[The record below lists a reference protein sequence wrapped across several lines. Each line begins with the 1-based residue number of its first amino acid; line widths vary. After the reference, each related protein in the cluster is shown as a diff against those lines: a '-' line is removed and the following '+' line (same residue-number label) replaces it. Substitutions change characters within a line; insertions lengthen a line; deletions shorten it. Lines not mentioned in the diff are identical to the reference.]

1 MSTSKRLS
9 KILLRVYL
17 LADLISGAAAYTAL
31 HIVRKVVVEPSRFG
45 KDLEIKWDPTFWL
58 ALTATALIYICISA
72 LSGIYRDLTRTS
84 RLQQAFNTMG
94 GVILTSIALFFLIF
108 LDDFVSDYSQYYLT
122 LGTYSFT
129 LLMMSG
135 IFRFSLSSHVRARI
149 DRKTLTFKSI
159 LIGTGKEAGDLYES
173 FQRDRNKGYE
183 FVGVITIN
191 GEEIDPRLRLL
202 NHLGTVT
209 QLKDVVNDNEI
220 EDVIIALGAGFN
232 DQITRL
238 VSEVEHQDLRIH
250 VLPNLF
256 SILTGQVKMES
267 FGRSLIEIKRE
278 LIKPHVAFIKRVF
291 DLLVAFMLMF
301 TTSPLLLF
309 SILMVRIGSKGSIFY
324 TQERLGKHGRPFQI
338 IKLRSMFEN
347 AEKLG
352 PQLSSE
358 EDPRI
363 TSWGRTMRKY
373 RLDEL
378 PQFINVLKGDM
389 SIVGPRPE
397 RRFFFDQITTQAPQ
411 YKYLLKVKPGITSWG
426 MVKFGYAE
434 NVDEMLER
442 ARYDLIY
449 TENITLINDIKILFY
464 TLVIVLE
471 GRGK

>member
-1 MSTSKRLS
+1 MSPSQRLS

-17 LADLISGAAAYTAL
+17 LADLIAGATAYTIL
-31 HIVRKVVVEPSRFG
+31 HVVRKIYVEPSRFG
-45 KDLEIKWDPTFWL
+45 KTVEIKWDDTFWL
-58 ALTATALIYICISA
+58 ALATTALIYIGISA

-84 RLQQAFNTMG
+84 RLQQVFNTIG
-94 GVILTSIALFFLIF
+94 GVVLTSIALFFLIF
-108 LDDFVSDYSQYYLT
+108 LDDFVSNYSQYYIT
-122 LGTYSFT
+122 LGTYSLT
-129 LLMMSG
+129 LLTMSG
-135 IFRFSLSSHVRARI
+135 VFRFSLSSYVRSLI
-149 DRKTLTFKSI
+149 DRKTLTFRSI
-159 LIGTGKEAGDLYES
+159 LIGSGKEAGDLHES
-173 FQRDRNKGYE
+173 FQRERSKGYD
-183 FVGVITIN
+183 FVGLITIN
-191 GEEIDPRLRLL
+191 GEEIDPRLKQLH
-202 NHLGTVT
+202 HLGTVT
-209 QLKDVVNDNEI
+209 QLKDIVNDNQI

-238 VSEVEHQDLRIH
+238 VSEVEQQDLRIH

-256 SILTGQVKMES
+256 SILSGQVKMES

-291 DLLVAFMLMF
+291 DVLVAFSLLW

-324 TQERLGKHGRPFQI
+324 TQERLGKHGRPFRI

-363 TSWGRTMRKY
+363 TTWGRTMRKY

-397 RRFFFDQITTQAPQ
+397 RRFFFDQITAQAPQ

-426 MVKFGYAE
+426 MVKYGYAE
-434 NVDEMLER
+434 NVNEMLER

>member
-1 MSTSKRLS
+1 
-9 KILLRVYL
+9 
-17 LADLISGAAAYTAL
+17 
-31 HIVRKVVVEPSRFG
+31 
-45 KDLEIKWDPTFWL
+45 
-58 ALTATALIYICISA
+58 
-72 LSGIYRDLTRTS
+72 
-84 RLQQAFNTMG
+84 
-94 GVILTSIALFFLIF
+94 
-108 LDDFVSDYSQYYLT
+108 
-122 LGTYSFT
+122 
-129 LLMMSG
+129 
-135 IFRFSLSSHVRARI
+135 
-149 DRKTLTFKSI
+149 
-159 LIGTGKEAGDLYES
+159 
-173 FQRDRNKGYE
+173 
-183 FVGVITIN
+183 FVGLITIN
-191 GEEIDPRLRLL
+191 GEEIDPRLKQL

-209 QLKDVVNDNEI
+209 QLKDVVNDNQI

-238 VSEVEHQDLRIH
+238 VSEVEQQDLRIH

-256 SILTGQVKMES
+256 SILSGQVKMES

-278 LIKPHVAFIKRVF
+278 LIKPHVAFIKRIF
-291 DLLVAFMLMF
+291 DLLVAFILLVS
-301 TTSPLLLF
+301 TSPFILF

-324 TQERLGKHGRPFQI
+324 MQERLGKHGRPFKI

-378 PQFINVLKGDM
+378 PQFVNVLKGDM

-426 MVKFGYAE
+426 MVKYGYAE

-464 TLVIVLE
+464 TLVTVLE

>member
-1 MSTSKRLS
+1 M
-9 KILLRVYL
+9 
-17 LADLISGAAAYTAL
+17 
-31 HIVRKVVVEPSRFG
+31 
-45 KDLEIKWDPTFWL
+45 
-58 ALTATALIYICISA
+58 
-72 LSGIYRDLTRTS
+72 
-84 RLQQAFNTMG
+84 
-94 GVILTSIALFFLIF
+94 
-108 LDDFVSDYSQYYLT
+108 
-122 LGTYSFT
+122 
-129 LLMMSG
+129 
-135 IFRFSLSSHVRARI
+135 
-149 DRKTLTFKSI
+149 
-159 LIGTGKEAGDLYES
+159 
-173 FQRDRNKGYE
+173 
-183 FVGVITIN
+183 
-191 GEEIDPRLRLL
+191 

-291 DLLVAFMLMF
+291 DLLVAFTLLF